1 VDRDCQLDCCRR
13 TTAEA
18 IPRHEGLCD
27 PPSRQAEN
35 TIKVPNAALRFKP
48 ELSPDKLQQVYAAS
62 GIRNASHRAQQG
74 IVWRVANEGKL
85 VPVQIATG
93 LTDHVNTAVTKV
105 IAGSLNSGDVILT
118 GTADAN
124 KTTPVQ
130 RASASPATPRI
141 SGGRMGR

>member
-1 VDRDCQLDCCRR
+1 MKHIQRKWIGIVSLIVAVAPQQKLFPGMNAHA
-13 TTAEA
+13 T
-18 IPRHEGLCD
+18 L
-27 PPSRQAEN
+27 PSRQAEN

-85 VPVQIATG
+85 VHVQIATG

-105 IAGSLNSGDVILT
+105 IAGSLNS
-118 GTADAN
+118 
-124 KTTPVQ
+124 
-130 RASASPATPRI
+130 
-141 SGGRMGR
+141 